1 MGHNWGMTVHSYK
14 YIENRKWEDT
24 ANEITELETQGWVL
38 VSVVRGGDGMGLK
51 PHQAWLRKPKN

>member
-1 MGHNWGMTVHSYK
+1 MGHTCVMTVHSYK

-38 VSVVRGGDGMGLK
+38 VSVVRGGDGTGLK
-51 PHQAWLRKPKN
+51 AFQAWLRKPKN

>member
-1 MGHNWGMTVHSYK
+1 MTVHSYK

-38 VSVVRGGDGMGLK
+38 VRVGRGGDGIVLK

>member
-1 MGHNWGMTVHSYK
+1 MTVHSYK

-38 VSVVRGGDGMGLK
+38 VSVVHGGAGAGFTGFK
-51 PHQAWLRKPKN
+51 SHQAWLRKPKN